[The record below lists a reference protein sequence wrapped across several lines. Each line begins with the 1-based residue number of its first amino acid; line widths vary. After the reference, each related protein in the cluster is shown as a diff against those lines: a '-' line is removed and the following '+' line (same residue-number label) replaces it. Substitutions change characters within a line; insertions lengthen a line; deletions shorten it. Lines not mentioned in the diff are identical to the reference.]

1 MADKK
6 ISDLT
11 ALTGANVADT
21 DLLPIVDTSATETKK
36 ITFGE
41 FKTALDTSTGFVRIT
56 GDTMTGNLSFG
67 NNNKAIFG
75 AGSDLQIFSEGS
87 GGNSFI
93 NETGNGSLYIN
104 ASNLYLR
111 KGEAVFENFIACTA
125 NGDVKLYHDNALKLA
140 TTATG
145 IDVTGVITTDGM
157 TTSADINF
165 GDNDK
170 AIFGAGSDLQI
181 YHDGTS
187 STSYFIESNAIG
199 NMEFRASSLR
209 LKEGD
214 GGNYYFLGVAG
225 GASTIYHS
233 GSAKLATTA
242 TGIDVTGTVVADGLT
257 VSQGSG
263 ANILLES
270 ITTGATTGDI
280 FGEIEFKTNDSSSPG
295 IKGKIDSY
303 SEGAVG
309 NGALRLFTGDTT
321 GLYQRMNI
329 ASNGDI
335 SFYEDTGTTAKF
347 FWDAS
352 AESLGIGTSSPA
364 AKLDISNA
372 ATGVPILR
380 LSGFATADN
389 PYGAIEFYNTDG
401 SQQGPNIAAS
411 IKALAYNGDGSGGQ
425 LTFATSV
432 GTGTEGA
439 EAVER
444 VRIDSS
450 GNVIVGKGGG
460 TSNASQGVL
469 MSQTGEI
476 NAHKDSSHVLL
487 IDRGTDDGTLVLLR
501 RDGSTVGSI
510 GARGG
515 DTVIASTSQGV
526 RFYDANNVLLPT
538 DGVGAGLDATISLGQ
553 SDGRW
558 KDLYLSGGVYLG
570 GTGAANKL
578 DDYEEGTWSIGVTVG
593 GTAQTVS
600 GPLANYTK
608 IGDTVSIRF
617 KVGFSKSG
625 SGVVN
630 ITGLPFASGF
640 GSTVS
645 VPIGCQVGSVTST
658 AALFANID
666 AATTVVHLS
675 DQAGDLTDADF
686 ASTAYIFGSFTYQA

>member
-1 MADKK
+1 MADQK

-41 FKTALDTSTGFVRIT
+41 FKTALDTATGFVRIT

-67 NNNKAIFG
+67 DNNKAIFG

-257 VSQGSG
+257 VDGPSVVATINATSTNSGLEFTHGSTNAGVRDWSIRSNSNVFGDFIIKRESAYGSG
-263 ANILLES
+263 I
-270 ITTGATTGDI
+270 
-280 FGEIEFKTNDSSSPG
+280 
-295 IKGKIDSY
+295 
-303 SEGAVG
+303 
-309 NGALRLFTGDTT
+309 DTT
-321 GLYQRMNI
+321 TMGL

-432 GTGTEGA
+432 G
-439 EAVER
+439 
-444 VRIDSS
+444 
-450 GNVIVGKGGG
+450 
-460 TSNASQGVL
+460 
-469 MSQTGEI
+469 
-476 NAHKDSSHVLL
+476 
-487 IDRGTDDGTLVLLR
+487 
-501 RDGSTVGSI
+501 
-510 GARGG
+510 
-515 DTVIASTSQGV
+515 
-526 RFYDANNVLLPT
+526 
-538 DGVGAGLDATISLGQ
+538 
-553 SDGRW
+553 
-558 KDLYLSGGVYLG
+558 
-570 GTGAANKL
+570 AANTL

>member
-1 MADKK
+1 MADQK

-41 FKTALDTSTGFVRIT
+41 FKTALDTATGFVRIT

-67 NNNKAIFG
+67 DNNKAIFG

-257 VSQGSG
+257 VDGPSVVATINATSTNSGLEFTHGSTNAGVRDWSIRSNSNVFGDFIIKRESAYGSG
-263 ANILLES
+263 I
-270 ITTGATTGDI
+270 
-280 FGEIEFKTNDSSSPG
+280 
-295 IKGKIDSY
+295 
-303 SEGAVG
+303 
-309 NGALRLFTGDTT
+309 DTT
-321 GLYQRMNI
+321 TMGL

>member
-41 FKTALDTSTGFVRIT
+41 FKTALDTATGFVRIT

-67 NNNKAIFG
+67 DNNKAIFG

-257 VSQGSG
+257 VDGPSVVATINATSTNSGLEFTHGSTNAGVRDWSIRSNSNVFGDFIIKRESAYGSG
-263 ANILLES
+263 I
-270 ITTGATTGDI
+270 
-280 FGEIEFKTNDSSSPG
+280 
-295 IKGKIDSY
+295 
-303 SEGAVG
+303 
-309 NGALRLFTGDTT
+309 DTT
-321 GLYQRMNI
+321 TMGL

>member
-1 MADKK
+1 MADKR

-11 ALTGANVADT
+11 ALTGANVADA

-41 FKTALDTSTGFVRIT
+41 FKTALDTATGFVRIT

-67 NNNKAIFG
+67 DNNKAIFG

-257 VSQGSG
+257 VDGPSVVATINATSTNSGLEFTHGSTNAGVRDWSIRSNSNVFGDFIIKRESAYGSG
-263 ANILLES
+263 I
-270 ITTGATTGDI
+270 
-280 FGEIEFKTNDSSSPG
+280 
-295 IKGKIDSY
+295 
-303 SEGAVG
+303 
-309 NGALRLFTGDTT
+309 DTT
-321 GLYQRMNI
+321 TMGL

-352 AESLGIGTSSPA
+352 AEALGIGTSSPA

-617 KVGFSKSG
+617 TVGFSKSG